1 MPPMS
6 ATSVPPVALADDL
19 DAGLAT
25 LGLALPADARTQLV
39 DYLALLARWNRT
51 YNLSAV
57 REPREM
63 LVRHVFDSLAVLP
76 HVRGPRVAD
85 IGSGPG
91 LPGLVLAIADPSLRL
106 LLVDSNGKMA
116 RFQREAIRALGL
128 SGRCQVVQARAESLR
143 DEAGFDTITSRAFA
157 QLSDFVAHARG
168 LARADT
174 RWLAMKGRLP
184 EDEIAAL
191 PAGFRV
197 EAVVP
202 LAVPGLAA
210 QRHAI
215 IMAGPLGP

>member
-6 ATSVPPVALADDL
+6 AIPVPTGALAGEL
-19 DAGLAT
+19 DTGLAH
-25 LGLALPADARTQLV
+25 LGLDLPAPARTQLL

-57 REPREM
+57 REPADM

-91 LPGLVLAIADPSLRL
+91 LPGIVLAIADPTLRL

-128 SGRCQVVQARAESLR
+128 PQRCEVVQARAESLQ
-143 DEAGFDTITSRAFA
+143 DAEGFDTITSRAFA
-157 QLSDFVAHARG
+157 SLADFAQAARG
-168 LARADT
+168 LARPDT
-174 RWLAMKGRLP
+174 RWLAMKGRAP
-184 EDEIAAL
+184 DEEIAAL

-202 LAVPGLAA
+202 LTVPGLAA

-215 IMAGPLGP
+215 IMAGPPGP

>member
-6 ATSVPPVALADDL
+6 ATSALPAALAHDL
-19 DAGLAT
+19 DTGLDR
-25 LGLALPADARTQLV
+25 LGVDLPADARGQLLE
-39 DYLALLARWNRT
+39 YLDLLARWNRT

-57 REPREM
+57 REPAEM

-128 SGRCQVVQARAESLR
+128 SDRCQVAQARAESLSDDR
-143 DEAGFDTITSRAFA
+143 GYDTITSRAFA
-157 QLSDFVAHARG
+157 QLSDFVDNARG
-168 LARADT
+168 LARPDT

-202 LAVPGLAA
+202 LSVPGLAA